1 MADKHYFPRRCDI
14 TNEGMNEGFCIGEG
28 EMYIKHESDL
38 IAHLRTL
45 EWEFADGRN
54 SKDIESDDE
63 LRELLYAD
71 DYFYF
76 TDWEDEEM
84 EYVSDHADGR
94 DAVEMEGGES

>member
-1 MADKHYFPRRCDI
+1 
-14 TNEGMNEGFCIGEG
+14 MNEGFCIGEG

-45 EWEFADGRN
+45 DWEDSEGNLSTA
-54 SKDIESDDE
+54 IESDEE
-63 LRELLYAD
+63 LKE
-71 DYFYF
+71 YFYAEDYYYY
-76 TDWEDEEM
+76 TAWEDEPM